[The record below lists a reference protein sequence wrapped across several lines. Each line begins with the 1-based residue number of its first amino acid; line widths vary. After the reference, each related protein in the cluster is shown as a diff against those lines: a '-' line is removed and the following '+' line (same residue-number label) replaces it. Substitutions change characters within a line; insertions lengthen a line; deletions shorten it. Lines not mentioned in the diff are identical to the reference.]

1 MANWI
6 KQRVFLSLLLV
17 LPVCAL
23 QAQDFV
29 TLKWSGK
36 TVYTFEPDSVE
47 RPFYFDGASFED
59 GDPFPRYATS
69 IRLGDGYDGNDC
81 DVVVE
86 YPDYEPLPGWQQK
99 RMEDLGLALPP
110 TLQVQH
116 DIRMAGRDA
125 YLVVRFVPMVYRDGR
140 YCRVRSFRLGVTET
154 TSPSLR
160 AQAAKAGSDDYPDT
174 SVLAE
179 GKWVKIAVTES
190 GVYSLSFSRLA
201 SMGFSDP
208 SKVAI
213 YGYGGNL
220 LYEDFSQSYCKDLPE
235 VPVKRTGNALL
246 FYAEGTTRLDVVRDI
261 RGDYWQP
268 VTNYC
273 SDYGYYFVT
282 EKENPA
288 TFAQA
293 PSLSRGDEAVT
304 EFTDCIYYKGDES
317 FAWADFGRRLYDSYD
332 FRNGRSRDYQFPLP
346 GITDPSEARV
356 DIAFAAGSSR
366 TSSYLDV
373 YSGSTQLARSAD
385 MRVASSSQYIKAKRS
400 MTNSKG
406 LSVSDEKTTLRLI
419 HSTGGDMSGHLEY
432 ILINYPR
439 KLELTESTLRFGTT
453 NAKGGETYAIRY
465 ADSSTEVWDVTT
477 PGAYR
482 QMPLTIEG
490 DYGYFTDDG
499 TGRRRFVAVRTN
511 AAVNEAIT
519 VVGEIPNQNLHA
531 LRDVDM
537 AIIIPADGALHDT
550 AERLAQWHRD
560 ADGMNVVTVNAG
572 DIYNEFSSGT
582 PDVTAYRRFMKMLY
596 DTHSDKDKTKYLL
609 LFGDAVFDNRM
620 RTSTWSGYSPNQF
633 LLSYQPSES
642 ENEQNNFLTDDYFG
656 FMGDDEGA
664 NVPAARNT
672 VDIGIGRLPVRT
684 VSEASGVV
692 DKLIAYM
699 GNTERG
705 AWKNR
710 LCWVADDNLDDGG
723 TIHMEQCN
731 EVIDSVEL
739 RREGYLVE
747 RLFLDLYKRESS
759 STGYSYPQ
767 AEERLMD
774 LFDKGMLVLSYIGHS
789 NTDFWTSKRILTS
802 NDVTKLNSPRLP
814 LWLTAS
820 CDYTRF
826 DAYSTSAGELAM
838 LNARGGAVGL
848 ITTTRVVYISDNQR
862 INLVYNRHLYDRKAD
877 GTHYTL
883 GEIQMKTKQA
893 RAVSGSEDKNDLNF
907 ILLGDPALRLAYP
920 DANKVIVDSINGIAP
935 GSDATVQMKA
945 GSITKVKGHVETYG
959 GSRLAG
965 FDGKITTT
973 AMDSRKLVTT
983 LNNAGYVYDDGPD
996 TIQFMART
1004 NTLFIGNDS
1013 VRGGEFEMQFAVPLD
1028 INYSNDSGLLSF
1040 YAWNDSVEANAEFDD
1055 FIVGGA
1061 VEDVDTDGMGPDIYA
1076 YLNTPD
1082 FVYGG
1087 QVNES
1092 PVLYATFMD
1101 EDGMNISESGL
1112 GHNIVAIIDDDPNL
1126 TYVLNDYYTQTESY
1140 MRGNVVYKLP
1150 ALAAGRH
1157 KMKIRAWDVFNNS
1170 SSTMLEFEVVN
1181 GLKPS
1186 LTEVNCISP
1195 ATEQTTFFVT
1205 HDRPNSDV
1213 SVMLEVFDYAGGV
1226 LFKTEMEDRTGSGIY
1241 TYDWDLRD
1249 NAGASFESGVYIYR
1263 VSMSAEGGEYESKAG
1278 KIVIVRQ

>member
-154 TSPSLR
+154 TAPSLR

-179 GKWVKIAVTES
+179 GKWVKIAVSES

-273 SDYGYYFVT
+273 SDYGYCFVT

-332 FRNGRSRDYQFPLP
+332 FRNGRSRDYQFTLP

-699 GNTERG
+699 GNTEKG

-935 GSDATVQMKA
+935 GSDATAQMKA

-1205 HDRPNSDV
+1205 HERPNSDV
-1213 SVMLEVFDYAGGV
+1213 TVMLEVFDYAGGV

>member
-47 RPFYFDGASFED
+47 RPFYFDGASFVD
-59 GDPFPRYATS
+59 DDPFPRYATS

-282 EKENPA
+282 EKENPT

-332 FRNGRSRDYQFPLP
+332 FRNGRSRDYQFSLP
-346 GITDPSEARV
+346 GITSPSEARV

-373 YSGSTQLARSAD
+373 YNGGSRIARSTD
-385 MRVASSSQYIKAKRS
+385 MRVASSSQYIKAKRTVTTS
-400 MTNSKG
+400 RG

-699 GNTERG
+699 GNTEKG

-1213 SVMLEVFDYAGGV
+1213 TVMLEVFDYAGGV

>member
-332 FRNGRSRDYQFPLP
+332 FRNGRSRDYQFTLP

>member
-6 KQRVFLSLLLV
+6 KQCVFASLLLV
-17 LPVCAL
+17 SSVCAS

-36 TVYTFEPDSVE
+36 TTYTFEPDSVE
-47 RPFYFDGASFED
+47 RPFYFDGASFAD
-59 GDPFPRYATS
+59 GDPFPRYVTS
-69 IRLGDGYDGNDC
+69 IRLGDDYDGNDY

-86 YPDYEPLPGWQQK
+86 YPDYEPLPDWQQK
-99 RMEDLGLALPP
+99 RMEDLGLVLPP
-110 TLQVQH
+110 TLQVGH
-116 DIRMAGRDA
+116 DIRTAGSDA
-125 YLVVRFVPMVYRDGR
+125 YLVVRFVPMAYRDGR
-140 YCRVRSFRLGVTET
+140 FCRIRSFRLRITET
-154 TSPSLR
+154 NTPSTK
-160 AQAAKAGSDDYPDT
+160 AKAAKSGREEYPDS
-174 SVLAE
+174 SVLAS
-179 GKWVKIAVTES
+179 GKWVKIAVTGS
-190 GVYSLSFSRLA
+190 GVYSISFSRLA
-201 SMGFSDP
+201 SMGFTDP
-208 SKVAI
+208 SKVAV

-220 LYEDFSQSYCKDLPE
+220 LHEDFTQAYCNDLPE
-235 VPVKRTGNALL
+235 VPVKRTANALL
-246 FYAEGTTRLDVVRDI
+246 FYAEGNTRVDAVRDV
-261 RGDYWQP
+261 RGDYWLP

-273 SDYGYYFVT
+273 SDYGYYFLT
-282 EKENPA
+282 EKESPA

-293 PSLSRGDEAVT
+293 PSLPRADETVT
-304 EFTDCIYYKGDES
+304 QFTDYVFYKGDEA
-317 FAWADFGRRLYDSYD
+317 FAWANFGRRFYDSYD
-332 FRNGRSRDYQFPLP
+332 FRNGRSRDYQFSLP
-346 GITDPSEARV
+346 GITSPSEARV

-373 YSGSTQLARSAD
+373 YNGGSRIARSTD
-385 MRVASSSQYIKAKRS
+385 MRVASSSQYIKAKRTVTTS
-400 MTNSKG
+400 RG
-406 LSVSDEKTTLRLI
+406 LSVTDEGTTLRLV
-419 HSTGGDMSGHLEY
+419 HSTDGNVSGHLEY
-432 ILINYPR
+432 VLINYPR
-439 KLELTESTLRFGTT
+439 RLELTGSTLLFGTT
-453 NAKGGETYAIRY
+453 NATGRQTYAIRY

-482 QMPLTIEG
+482 QMPLTIDG
-490 DYGYFTDDG
+490 GYGYFTDDG
-499 TGRRRFVAVRTN
+499 TGRRRFVAVKTN

-519 VVGEIPNQNLHA
+519 VVGEIANQNLHA

-537 AIIIPADGALHDT
+537 AIIIPADGTLYDT

-560 ADGMNVVTVNAG
+560 ADGMNVVTVTAG

-596 DTHSDKDKTKYLL
+596 DTSSDKDKTKYLL
-609 LFGDAVFDNRM
+609 LFGDAAFDNRM
-620 RTSTWSGYSPNQF
+620 RTSTWSGYSPGQF

-642 ENEQNNFLTDDYFG
+642 ENEQDNFLTDDYFG
-656 FMGDDEGA
+656 YLEDNEGA
-664 NVPAARNT
+664 NIPAARNT

-699 GNTERG
+699 QNDEKG

-739 RREGYLVE
+739 RHEGYLVE

-767 AEERLMD
+767 AEERLQT
-774 LFDKGMLVLSYIGHS
+774 LFDRGMLVLSYIGHS
-789 NTDFWTSKRILTS
+789 NTDFWTSKRILTG

-1249 NAGASFESGVYIYR
+1249 NAGASFKSGVYIYR

>member
-332 FRNGRSRDYQFPLP
+332 FRNGRSRDYQFTLP

-699 GNTERG
+699 GNTEKG

-1213 SVMLEVFDYAGGV
+1213 TVMLEVFDYAGGV

>member
-47 RPFYFDGASFED
+47 RPFYFDGASFVD
-59 GDPFPRYATS
+59 DDPFPRYATS

-154 TSPSLR
+154 TAPSLR

-179 GKWVKIAVTES
+179 GKWVKIAVSES

-332 FRNGRSRDYQFPLP
+332 FRNGRSRDYQFTLP

-699 GNTERG
+699 GNTEKG

-1213 SVMLEVFDYAGGV
+1213 TVMLEVFDYAGGV